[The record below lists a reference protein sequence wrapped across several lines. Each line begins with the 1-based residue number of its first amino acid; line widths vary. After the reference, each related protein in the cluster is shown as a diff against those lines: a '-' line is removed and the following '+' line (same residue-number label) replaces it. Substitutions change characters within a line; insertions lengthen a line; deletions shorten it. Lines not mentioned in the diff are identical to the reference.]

1 MWLERNV
8 QATATN
14 ENNNSA
20 VCFSSAMTPQ
30 SFQRR
35 FMSYILLAWTLP
47 PVLGLAFILFI
58 HLLTFEQLVRILV
71 APVEPAFILGTLI
84 FALMYFRRFIYP
96 IRDYLAEPGP
106 VAGQRALARMRRFPL
121 DFWAVFLVYL
131 LLAPASVMLSAT
143 WYTDYAPAPVDW
155 FRIHLVAL
163 IVSIIVGL
171 PIFFRVLDLFGQS
184 LSGLRL
190 ERPHVTL
197 KAKVF
202 LIGALV
208 PLLIDTMLV
217 QYYWTRTGFF
227 TVETFFMWL
236 LLEILAI
243 GGSLIFVRS
252 FGQSLAPLQ
261 QVVRSGL
268 DPGVALKIAGGC
280 STDELGVLADDF
292 RVLLE
297 QRRSLERRLAHEKE
311 LAQVTLS
318 SIGDG
323 VITTDMEGRVRFL
336 NPIAEYLTGWKAVHA
351 QGHPLTEVFNIINEL
366 TRRPAVNPVER
377 CLREGRIVGLAN
389 HTILVRSDGHEFA
402 IEDSA
407 APIRDNDGS
416 IIGVVLVFHDV
427 TKAREMANRLSW
439 QASHDALTSLYN
451 RMAFEERLRQLVRY
465 PEHPTGE
472 DRHTLLYIDL
482 DQFKVVNDIAGH
494 TAGDEMLKQI
504 SGLMLHQVRDTDMLA
519 RLGGDEFGVILT
531 HCDLDHAM
539 RVADGIHQALDD
551 FKFSW
556 DERLFRVGA
565 SIGVLEFQPGETSL
579 TDLMSAADLAC
590 YSAKHAGRRRTHV
603 YQVDDVHMQRHRN
616 EMDWAARINDAV
628 EEDRLV
634 LYGQRIQRLDGDLAR
649 AGLAF
654 EVLVRMRGDDDTL
667 IAPGVFLPAAER
679 FDLISIVD
687 RWIITR
693 TFSLVAECVAARGT
707 EAIGHC
713 AINLSGGTLG
723 DETLLPFIQSQLS
736 LHNLPGH
743 LFCFEIT
750 ETTAISNFQ
759 AALRFIRDLRAMGCR
774 FALDD
779 FGSGLSS
786 FSYLKNLPVD
796 YLKIDGTFVRGIA
809 SDPVNRTLVGNIND
823 IGHLLGK
830 QTIAEYA
837 EDEATLKELIELGV
851 DYAQGYGIHR
861 PEPLEHLLDPP
872 R

>member
-1 MWLERNV
+1 
-8 QATATN
+8 
-14 ENNNSA
+14 
-20 VCFSSAMTPQ
+20 MTPQ

-47 PVLGLAFILFI
+47 PVLGMAFILFI
-58 HLLTFEQLVRILV
+58 HLLTPGQVGRILT
-71 APVEPAFILGTLI
+71 APVEPAFILGTLV
-84 FALMYFRRFIYP
+84 FALVYFHRFMRP
-96 IRDYLAEPGP
+96 IRDYLAAPGP
-106 VAGQRALARMRRFPL
+106 DSGARALARMRRFPL
-121 DFWAVFLVYL
+121 DFWTVFLVYL
-131 LLAPASVMLSAT
+131 LLAPATVMLSAI
-143 WYTDYAPAPVDW
+143 WYTDYAPVPVDW

-184 LSGLRL
+184 LEGLRL

-197 KAKVF
+197 RTKVF

-243 GGSLIFVRS
+243 AGSLIFVRS
-252 FGQSLAPLQ
+252 FGQALAPLQ

-268 DPGVALKIAGGC
+268 NPEVPLRITGGH

-292 RVLLE
+292 RVLLD
-297 QRRSLERRLAHEKE
+297 QRSSLERRLAQEKE

-336 NPIAEYLTGWKAVHA
+336 NPIAEYLTGWKAAQA
-351 QGHPLTEVFNIINEL
+351 QGRPLTEVFRIINEL
-366 TRRPAVNPVER
+366 TRRPAVDPVER

-389 HTILVRSDGHEFA
+389 HTILVRTDGHEFA

-451 RMAFEERLRQLVRY
+451 RMAFEERLRQLVRH

-472 DRHTLLYIDL
+472 DQHTLLYIDL

-504 SGLMLHQVRDTDMLA
+504 SGLMLHQMRDTDMLA

-539 RVADGIHQALDD
+539 RVADGIHQALED

-565 SIGVLEFQPGETSL
+565 SIGVLEFRPGETSL

-634 LYGQRIQRLDGDLAR
+634 LYGQRIRRLDNGHPSQGQ
-649 AGLAF
+649 GLAF

-693 TFSLVAECVAARGT
+693 AFSLVAECVDAHGT
-707 EAIGHC
+707 DCIGHC
-713 AINLSGGTLG
+713 ALNLSGGTLG

-736 LHNLPGH
+736 LHGLPGH

-750 ETTAISNFQ
+750 ETTAISNFK
-759 AALRFIRDLRAMGCR
+759 AALRFIRDLKAMGCR

-809 SDPVNRTLVGNIND
+809 TDPVNRTLVGNIND